1 MFLRLIYVDFKVIKF
16 GRIPM
21 EMKKAQYFKVSSK
34 PQTKATFLLEKSIN
48 GITSILHV
56 KTDPNGNIN

>member
-1 MFLRLIYVDFKVIKF
+1 
-16 GRIPM
+16 
-21 EMKKAQYFKVSSK
+21 MKKAQYFKVSK
-34 PQTKATFLLEKSIN
+34 QTADGGYILTGEGQMN